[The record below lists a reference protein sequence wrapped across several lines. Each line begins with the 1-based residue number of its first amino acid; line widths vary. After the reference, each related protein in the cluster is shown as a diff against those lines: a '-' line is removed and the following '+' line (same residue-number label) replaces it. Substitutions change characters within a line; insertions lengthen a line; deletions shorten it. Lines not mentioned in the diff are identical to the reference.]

1 MRVEGL
7 VLQWLFVVLESASA
21 NVRDR
26 QGWKEGG
33 SVARERGREGERE
46 REREGYGYKGEET

>member
-1 MRVEGL
+1 M
-7 VLQWLFVVLESASA
+7 QWLFVVLESASA

-33 SVARERGREGERE
+33 SVAREREREGERE